1 MLEQRCIYALSV
13 LSVFLSLLSWL
24 EFQRGAGRERPGQT
38 PGEGNLGMTAKSA
51 GPLCMFVCIM
61 CVFIESLPMDVFAFT
76 LHLSLSLSLSLSV
89 ISLHLFSRPPPQ
101 TFFFQLPLSPLVSF
115 VPPNTAFSILPL
127 IATQQNGSAA
137 SPTSENLSTFC
148 GCKLCFS
155 FFVSFLFWKSL
166 CKVLLLIHLH
176 FFLPY

>member
-1 MLEQRCIYALSV
+1 M
-13 LSVFLSLLSWL
+13 
-24 EFQRGAGRERPGQT
+24 
-38 PGEGNLGMTAKSA
+38 M
-51 GPLCMFVCIM
+51 MF
-61 CVFIESLPMDVFAFT
+61 FT
-76 LHLSLSLSLSLSV
+76 LHLSLSLSLSL

-101 TFFFQLPLSPLVSF
+101 TLFFQLPLSPLVSF

-155 FFVSFLFWKSL
+155 FFVSFFFFFFFL
-166 CKVLLLIHLH
+166 KVLVQSFAFDTSPFFSPTLVLYFPFQRH
-176 FFLPY
+176 FSHTL